1 VKTLGLIGG
10 LGPESTIEYY
20 RSIIAGYRER
30 TNNSSYPSFI
40 INNVNLQ
47 NLLDLMA
54 ANRPAAVADYLVQE
68 IERLANA
75 GANFGAIAANT
86 PHIVFDDVQKR
97 SKIPLISIV
106 EAACERIR
114 ELKIQRVALFGTRYT
129 MQGTFYQQ
137 VFTRAG
143 INLVVPSAE
152 DQSFIHQK
160 YLGELLNNIFLP
172 ETREAILRIGDKL
185 KAEQG
190 IEAIILGGTELPL
203 LLRES
208 EYNGIQ
214 LLDTTKIHVNRI
226 VQELVA
232 A

>member
-1 VKTLGLIGG
+1 MKTLGLIGG
-10 LGPESTIEYY
+10 VGPESTIEYY
-20 RSIIAGYRER
+20 RSIIGGYRER

-47 NLLDLMA
+47 KLLDLMA
-54 ANRPAAVADYLVQE
+54 ANDLAGVTDYLVQE
-68 IERLANA
+68 IERLAKA
-75 GANFGAIAANT
+75 GADFGAIAANT
-86 PHIVFDDVQKR
+86 PHIVFDEVQQSSR
-97 SKIPLISIV
+97 IPLISIV
-106 EAACERIR
+106 EAACERVR
-114 ELKIQRVALFGTRYT
+114 ELKIERVALFGTRYT
-129 MQGTFYQQ
+129 MQGSFYQQ

-143 INLVVPSAE
+143 INLVVPSEE

-160 YLGELLNNIFLP
+160 YLGEILNNIFLP

-185 KAEQG
+185 KGEQR

-203 LLRES
+203 LLRDN

-226 VQELVA
+226 VQELTA